1 MDAKIE
7 DGIYYEKGQ
16 PKHAGVVKVE
26 GEIYYAGSDGI
37 LATGE
42 KIVHREMGNGILKR
56 GTYRFGEDGKLIE
69 GSYIPPKK
77 SSGSKDKADGKRMPL
92 LSGKARKGLIL
103 GFACLLLMFILAELH
118 YGWLEP
124 KVDLSEVEADESI
137 AAAEIVLPS
146 FEEEQYLCTE
156 PMLSFYRGES
166 SLISAID
173 AKQGAYAPLAFPY
186 QIPSDAEAILTFDGA
201 RYELDPEENVLFLD
215 NLMTGKTYDY
225 TVEVTLH
232 REGGE
237 TARYQG
243 SVTTAATNRF
253 ILLSGAKNTR
263 DIGGYTTLDGKRVK
277 QGLLIR
283 GSELDGLVESDL
295 FLTDK
300 DAAAAFGFKTE
311 LDLRNREIFSGDYK
325 SRLGENVSHRF
336 CNAPQYGE
344 IYAAEARPRLR
355 EIFSV
360 LAEADHYPIYLNC
373 TYGADRTGTVV
384 YLLQAVLGISDEDKE
399 LEYRLSGF
407 TIPYFGVSTELNGIF
422 GGLDSLPGDTINEK
436 ICGFLTRDVGVT
448 EAQLD
453 SIRAILLEEP

>member
-1 MDAKIE
+1 MDAKIA
-7 DGIYYEKGQ
+7 DGIYYENGQ
-16 PKHAGVVKVE
+16 PRHAGVVKVE
-26 GEIYYAGSDGI
+26 GEIYYAGSGGV

-56 GTYRFGEDGKLIE
+56 GTYRFGEDGKLVK

-77 SSGSKDKADGKRMPL
+77 SSAKTDKAAGKRKSL
-92 LSGKARKGLIL
+92 LSGKTRKALIL
-103 GFACLLLMFILAELH
+103 GFACLLLLFILGELH

-124 KVDLSEVEADESI
+124 KVDLSSEEALDDDAREL
-137 AAAEIVLPS
+137 VLPS
-146 FEEEQYLCTE
+146 FREEQYLCTE

-166 SLISAID
+166 TLIRAID

-186 QIPSDAEAILTFDGA
+186 QIPANADAVLTFDGVSY
-201 RYELDPEENVLFLD
+201 RLDPEQNILFLD

-225 TVEVTLH
+225 TVEVTAP
-232 REGGE
+232 RDGGE
-237 TARYQG
+237 TTLYQG

-253 ILLSGAKNTR
+253 VRLSGVVNTR

-283 GSELDGLVESDL
+283 GSELDGLVESSL

-311 LDLRNREIFSGDYK
+311 LDLRNREIFSGDYQ
-325 SRLGENVSHRF
+325 SRLGANVTHRF

-344 IYAAEARPRLR
+344 IYAAEAWPRLR

-360 LAEADHYPIYLNC
+360 LADPNAYPLYLNC

-384 YLLQAVLGISDEDKE
+384 YLLQAVLGISDEEKE
-399 LEYRLSGF
+399 LEFRLSGF
-407 TIPYFGVSTELNGIF
+407 TIPYFGVSTELNGIY
-422 GGLDSLPGDTINEK
+422 GGLDSLPGDTVNEK
-436 ICGFLTRDVGVT
+436 LCGFLTREVGVT

>member
-56 GTYRFGEDGKLIE
+56 GTYRFGEDGKLIK

-77 SSGSKDKADGKRMPL
+77 SSGSKDKADGKRRLPL
-92 LSGKARKGLIL
+92 SKKGRMGLIL
-103 GFACLLLMFILAELH
+103 GFACLLLLFILAELH

-124 KVDLSEVEADESI
+124 KVDLSAAPAAVDAAPEV
-137 AAAEIVLPS
+137 VLPS
-146 FEEEQYLCTE
+146 FTEEQYLCTE
-156 PMLSFYRGES
+156 SMLSFYRGES
-166 SLISAID
+166 SLLRAIN

-186 QIPSDAEAILTFDGA
+186 QIPSGAEATLTFDGV
-201 RYELDPEENVLFLD
+201 RYELDPEQNVLFLD
-215 NLMTGKTYDY
+215 NLMTGRTYDY
-225 TVEVTLH
+225 TVEVTLPL
-232 REGGE
+232 EGGAP
-237 TARYQG
+237 ARYQG

-253 ILLSGAKNTR
+253 ILLPGVKNTR

-283 GSELDGLVESDL
+283 GTELDGLVESDL

-344 IYAAEARPRLR
+344 IYSEQAWPRLK
-355 EIFSV
+355 EIFSA
-360 LAEADHYPIYLNC
+360 LADANNYPLYLNC
-373 TYGADRTGTVV
+373 THGADRTGTVV

-407 TIPYFGVSTELNGIF
+407 TFPYYGVNTELNGIF